1 MAAWLTCRLH
11 PFLYGAEPHSF
22 SPGVPKATFANG
34 LLASLLSETLTLTVV
49 PNPAAHRDF
58 FTSSKPAL
66 VEDSYTFLSLAVI
79 LRVGL
84 GLLRTA
90 SVCRLRESTSRK
102 IHLSDAGLFL
112 TIADSVAPA
121 DQH

>member
-34 LLASLLSETLTLTVV
+34 LLASLLSETLTLPVV